1 MVGKATPGR
10 ALGRALS
17 RWKPLQ
23 PGERRGTVAILATL
37 ALFIAVVCL
46 AGTKQPPLN
55 DHAAWREACKVSG
68 YSCFGVTPPFVA
80 QGPIG
85 PLLGRYRMGDKYILV
100 NEDISGNLAYAVRVH
115 EMTHYLQWKHGRWKF
130 SKLNSCQMEHDAF
143 DVSNA
148 VLRRLG
154 DTKSLVDWDKMRLV
168 YGCSV

>member
-1 MVGKATPGR
+1 MRVLLVLVGLIVLCTAD
-10 ALGRALS
+10 S
-17 RWKPLQ
+17 
-23 PGERRGTVAILATL
+23 
-37 ALFIAVVCL
+37 
-46 AGTKQPPLN
+46 AGLDDN
-55 DHAAWREACKVSG
+55 AAWREACKVSG

>member
-1 MVGKATPGR
+1 MLVGLIVLCTAD
-10 ALGRALS
+10 S
-17 RWKPLQ
+17 
-23 PGERRGTVAILATL
+23 
-37 ALFIAVVCL
+37 
-46 AGTKQPPLN
+46 AGLDDN
-55 DHAAWREACKVSG
+55 SAWREACRVSG
-68 YSCFGVTPPFVA
+68 YSCFGVTAPFVA

-130 SKLNSCQMEHDAF
+130 NKLNSCQMEHDAF

-168 YGCSV
+168 YGCPI